1 MDKGGTTGPVM
12 REMATEGGKNMAE
25 TSSEQKCRF
34 CDATLW
40 DGAAFCTVC
49 GNVAGGEVEESKW
62 GAAVVPSRPSQNA
75 PWMQKL
81 VLLVVGLVAVYG
93 VYVYWGGRIAM
104 PVVAADSDRD
114 AMSDVSA
121 AENRLREL
129 QNAIAAEDAKK
140 REAEENAR
148 KEFKRQLEEVR
159 NLNGEF
165 SAGEE
170 KTHE

>member
-1 MDKGGTTGPVM
+1 M
-12 REMATEGGKNMAE
+12 RKATPEDRKSMTE
-25 TSSEQKCRF
+25 TPSEQKCRF

-40 DGAAFCTVC
+40 DGAAFCAVC
-49 GNVAGGEVEESKW
+49 GNVVGGRVCESKW
-62 GAAVVPSRPSQNA
+62 GAAVVPSRPSRNA

-93 VYVYWGGRIAM
+93 VYVYFGGRIAV
-104 PVVAADSDRD
+104 PVVAADHNRD
-114 AMSDVSA
+114 AAADVSA

-129 QNAIAAEDAKK
+129 QSAIAAEDAKK
-140 REAEENAR
+140 REAEEKAE

-165 SAGEE
+165 SGREE